1 MTRAIVC
8 DGELCNSVFKD
19 RKELFKMKRLNEEA
33 FFCFGCVTQIN
44 KEDGWEMKSRDSL
57 ARYEKI
63 TGEEFDPY
71 ESPFLEDDP
80 KTDESSSKSLSKSL
94 SSLLDDE
101 KARLLIKGLE
111 DLIEGDWQKESRGRK
126 DKLHPYLSPLIK
138 TLESLGESKTTEG
151 S

>member
-8 DGELCNSVFKD
+8 DGEFCNFVFAD
-19 RKELFKMKRLNEEA
+19 RKQLFKMKRLNEEA
-33 FFCFGCVTQIN
+33 FFCFECVTQIN

-63 TGEEFDPY
+63 TGEEFVPY
-71 ESPFLEDDP
+71 EDLGLLDDP
-80 KTDESSSKSLSKSL
+80 KTDEYSLKNLSKSL

-101 KARLLIKGLE
+101 MARLLIKGLE
-111 DLIEGDWQKESRGRK
+111 GLIEENWQKTSRGRK
-126 DKLHPYLSPLIK
+126 DKLHPFLTPLIK
-138 TLESLGESKTTEG
+138 ALDSLGKSKNTKD